1 MEGETLAGRRVP
13 SRKRQKTM
21 YATAR
26 YLRIWYAL
34 ARFGLVRELA
44 FRGNFVVKVSVEVLW
59 FLILLVFWQ
68 TVFAQ
73 TNIVAGWNQA
83 QYMFFVGCYFA
94 LEGLLE
100 TFFLGNCGEF
110 AELVRSG
117 DLDFVL
123 LKPID
128 EQFMVTC
135 RNIDWTTVPNV
146 VLGVGVMIGSLISLD
161 WDFDPVRVLL
171 FLVLFACS
179 VGMAYSFLLLLTSSS
194 VWLVRNQSL
203 YEMWWLFTTLV
214 RYPREIFIGT
224 WAEPLGRFLTYVIPI
239 MLMINVPAN
248 VMVKALDLALQWPLI
263 GLTAA
268 MTFVLLWGSRRIFRL
283 ALRKY
288 RSASS

>member
-1 MEGETLAGRRVP
+1 MV
-13 SRKRQKTM
+13 
-21 YATAR
+21 R

-34 ARFGLVRELA
+34 GRFGLVRELA
-44 FRGNFVVKVSVEVLW
+44 FRGNFFIKVTVEVLW
-59 FLILLVFWQ
+59 FAILLVFWK

-73 TNIVAGWNQA
+73 TDHVANWTQD

-94 LEGLLE
+94 LEGVLE

-110 AELVRSG
+110 ADLVRSG

-123 LKPID
+123 LQPID
-128 EQFMVTC
+128 EQFLVSC

-146 VLGVGVMIGSLISLD
+146 LLGSAVMVFSLIAMD
-161 WDFDPVRVLL
+161 WPFDALRVLL

-179 VGMAYSFLLLLTSSS
+179 VGLAYSFMLLLTSSS

-214 RYPREIFIGT
+214 RYPREIFRGT
-224 WAEPLGRFLTYVIPI
+224 WAEPLGRFFTYVIPI

-248 VMVKALDLALQWPLI
+248 VMVKVFEWPLI
-263 GLTAA
+263 GLTVVMAV
-268 MTFVLLWGSRRIFRL
+268 VLLLVSRRVFRL
-283 ALRKY
+283 ALRRY

>member
-1 MEGETLAGRRVP
+1 
-13 SRKRQKTM
+13 M

-44 FRGNFVVKVSVEVLW
+44 FRGNFLVKVSVEVLW
-59 FLILLVFWQ
+59 FLILLVFWK

-146 VLGVGVMIGSLISLD
+146 VLGAGVMIGSLISLD

-268 MTFVLLWGSRRIFRL
+268 MTCVLLWGSRRIFRL

>member
-1 MEGETLAGRRVP
+1 
-13 SRKRQKTM
+13 M
-21 YATAR
+21 YGVAR

-34 ARFGLVRELA
+34 AHFGLVRELA
-44 FRGNFVVKVSVEVLW
+44 FRANFLVKVCVEVLW
-59 FLILLVFWQ
+59 FVILIIFWE
-68 TVFAQ
+68 TVFGQ
-73 TNIVAGWNQA
+73 TTVVAGWTKQ

-94 LEGLLE
+94 LEGVLE

-128 EQFMVTC
+128 EQFLVTC

-146 VLGVGVMIGSLISLD
+146 LLGAGVMVGSLVSAG
-161 WDFDPVRVLL
+161 WTFDPVRIVL
-171 FLVLFACS
+171 FLGLFVCS
-179 VGMAYSFLLLLTSSS
+179 LGLAYSFLLLLTSSS

-214 RYPREIFIGT
+214 RYPRQIFSGT
-224 WAEPLGRFLTYVIPI
+224 WAEPLGRFFTYVIPI
-239 MLMINVPAN
+239 MLMINVPAD
-248 VMVKALDLALQWPLI
+248 VMVRGLGEALQWPLI
-263 GLTAA
+263 GLTVG
-268 MTFVLLWGSRRIFRL
+268 MTVVLLVVSRRVFRL
-283 ALRKY
+283 ALRRY